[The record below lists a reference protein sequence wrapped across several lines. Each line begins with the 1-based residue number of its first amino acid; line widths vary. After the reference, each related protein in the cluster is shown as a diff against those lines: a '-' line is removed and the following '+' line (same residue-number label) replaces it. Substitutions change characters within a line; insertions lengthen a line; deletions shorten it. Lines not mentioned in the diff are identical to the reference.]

1 VTTSL
6 ATLSFVADVQRISR
20 EGGKLQEESAWVEE
34 KEHLSIG
41 RKRFIK
47 PKRAVE
53 VGQDAVIPGLLQ
65 VPRWR
70 SFDLGGLSSM
80 ASQIAPEILN
90 QGGRVCP

>member
-6 ATLSFVADVQRISR
+6 ATLSFFADVQRISR
-20 EGGKLQEESAWVEE
+20 EDGILEEESAWVDE
-34 KEHLSIG
+34 KEHLSVG
-41 RKRFIK
+41 MKRFIK

-53 VGQDAVIPGLLQ
+53 GGEDAVIPGLLQ
-65 VPRWR
+65 VPRWW
-70 SFDLGGLSSM
+70 SVFCGLSSM